1 MMSKVPVILIS
12 GFLGSGKTTLLLRL
26 LAHTRQI
33 PLHPAVLMNEMG
45 EYDVDSA
52 IISAEMPDVT
62 VEGLLEGCICCSKR
76 NELAGALHTLL
87 NQKPDVIFMETTGVA
102 NPEQVLEELR
112 SPLLADRLYLVHSIS
127 VVDAELF
134 HEYNSRF
141 TADKELV
148 RTLHGQL
155 RTADFIVVNKTDV
168 ASSREVAKVVKNIR
182 KLNNTAKL
190 QTTEYSRVDLEPLL
204 EPVLTSISVGAKPVQ
219 ISQPA
224 SALTQPNEAEA
235 SYVAFPV
242 KNIER
247 SDSVSR
253 STAFK
258 VISAHHHSP
267 NHTFASNQ
275 PHSFSR
281 LESLTLHQYS
291 PQPLEKQRLE
301 DFLTGLGSSLLR
313 AKGYCVLPEEGTM
326 LLQFSG
332 SHLEWQP
339 TALPVNQGYVTL
351 IGEQLDKASITDQW
365 EQCFLSL

>member
-1 MMSKVPVILIS
+1 MMNKVPVILIS

-33 PLHPAVLMNEMG
+33 PLRAAVLMNEMG

-52 IISAEMPDVT
+52 IISEEMPDVT

-87 NQKPDVIFMETTGVA
+87 SQEPDLIFMETTGVA

-155 RTADFIVVNKTDV
+155 RTADFIVVNKTDA
-168 ASSREVAKVVKNIR
+168 ASSREVTKVVKSIR
-182 KLNNTAKL
+182 KLNDTAKL

-204 EPVLTSISVGAKPVQ
+204 EPVLASASVAAKPAQ
-219 ISQPA
+219 TPQPA
-224 SALTQPNEAEA
+224 PAQVQLTDADAPFAPI
-235 SYVAFPV
+235 PV
-242 KNIER
+242 K
-247 SDSVSR
+247 SSVSR

-258 VISAHHHSP
+258 VISAHSHDHHP
-267 NHTFASNQ
+267 KQ

-301 DFLTGLGSSLLR
+301 NFLTGLGSSLLR
-313 AKGYCVLPEEGTM
+313 AKGYCVLPQEGTM

-332 SHLEWQP
+332 NHLEWQP
-339 TALPVNQGYVTL
+339 TALPVSQGYVTL

-365 EQCFLSL
+365 EQCFISL

>member
-1 MMSKVPVILIS
+1 MMNKVPVILIS

-33 PLHPAVLMNEMG
+33 PLRAAVLMNEMG

-52 IISAEMPDVT
+52 IISEEMPDVT

-87 NQKPDVIFMETTGVA
+87 IQKPDVIFMETTGVA

-127 VVDAELF
+127 VVDAVLF

-155 RTADFIVVNKTDV
+155 RSADFIVVNKTDV

-190 QTTEYSRVDLEPLL
+190 QTTEYSRVDLGPLL
-204 EPVLTSISVGAKPVQ
+204 EPVLTSVLVDPKPVQ
-219 ISQPA
+219 VFQHT
-224 SALTQPNEAEA
+224 SAQVQPNDAEA
-235 SYVAFPV
+235 TPTPIPAKDNERPSSTF
-242 KNIER
+242 KN
-247 SDSVSR
+247 
-253 STAFK
+253 TAFK
-258 VISAHHHSP
+258 VISAHPHNHSHDRNRP
-267 NHTFASNQ
+267 
-275 PHSFSR
+275 PSFSR

-291 PQPLEKQRLE
+291 PRPLEKQRLE

-313 AKGYCVLPEEGTM
+313 AKGYCVLPYEGTM

-339 TALPVNQGYVTL
+339 TALPVSQGYVTL

-365 EQCFLSL
+365 EQCFVSL

>member
-1 MMSKVPVILIS
+1 MMNKVPVILIS

-33 PLHPAVLMNEMG
+33 PLRAAVLMNEMG

-52 IISAEMPDVT
+52 IISEEMPDVT

-87 NQKPDVIFMETTGVA
+87 SQKPDLIFMETTGVA

-155 RTADFIVVNKTDV
+155 RTADFIVVNKTDA
-168 ASSREVAKVVKNIR
+168 ASSREVTKVVKSIR
-182 KLNNTAKL
+182 KLNDTAKL
-190 QTTEYSRVDLEPLL
+190 QTTEYSRIDLEPLL
-204 EPVLTSISVGAKPVQ
+204 EPVLDSASVAAKPVQ
-219 ISQPA
+219 TLQPA
-224 SALTQPNEAEA
+224 PAQLQSTDAGVP
-235 SYVAFPV
+235 SVSIPV
-242 KNIER
+242 KSIG
-247 SDSVSR
+247 STSSVSR

-258 VISAHHHSP
+258 VISTHSH
-267 NHTFASNQ
+267 NHDPKQ

-301 DFLTGLGSSLLR
+301 NFLTGLGSSLLR
-313 AKGYCVLPEEGTM
+313 AKGYCVLPQEGTM

-332 SHLEWQP
+332 NHLEWQP
-339 TALPVNQGYVTL
+339 TALPVSQGYVTL

-365 EQCFLSL
+365 EQCFVSL

>member
-1 MMSKVPVILIS
+1 MNKVPVILIS

-33 PLHPAVLMNEMG
+33 PLRAAVLMNEMG

-52 IISAEMPDVT
+52 IISEEMPDVT

-87 NQKPDVIFMETTGVA
+87 SQKPDLIFMETTGVA

-155 RTADFIVVNKTDV
+155 RTADFIVVNKTDA
-168 ASSREVAKVVKNIR
+168 ASSREVTKVVKSIR
-182 KLNNTAKL
+182 KLNDTAKL
-190 QTTEYSRVDLEPLL
+190 QTTEYSRIDLEPLL
-204 EPVLTSISVGAKPVQ
+204 EPVLDSASVAAKPVQ
-219 ISQPA
+219 TLQPA
-224 SALTQPNEAEA
+224 PAQLQSTDAGVP
-235 SYVAFPV
+235 SVSIPV
-242 KNIER
+242 KSIG
-247 SDSVSR
+247 STSSVSR

-258 VISAHHHSP
+258 VISTHSH
-267 NHTFASNQ
+267 NHDPKQ

-301 DFLTGLGSSLLR
+301 NFLTGLGSSLLR
-313 AKGYCVLPEEGTM
+313 AKGYCVLPQEGTM

-332 SHLEWQP
+332 NHLEWQP
-339 TALPVNQGYVTL
+339 TALPVSQGYVTL

-365 EQCFLSL
+365 EQCFVSL

>member
-1 MMSKVPVILIS
+1 MMNKVPVILIS

-33 PLHPAVLMNEMG
+33 PLRAAVLMNEMG

-52 IISAEMPDVT
+52 IISEEMPDVT

-87 NQKPDVIFMETTGVA
+87 SQEPDLIFMETTGVA

-155 RTADFIVVNKTDV
+155 RTADFIVVNKMDV
-168 ASSREVAKVVKNIR
+168 VSSREVTKVVKSIR
-182 KLNNTAKL
+182 KLNDTAKL

-204 EPVLTSISVGAKPVQ
+204 EPVLASVFVAAKPVPV
-219 ISQPA
+219 SQPA
-224 SALTQPNEAEA
+224 PAQAQPTDVGA
-235 SYVAFPV
+235 SSVPIPAKSIV
-242 KNIER
+242 R
-247 SDSVSR
+247 SGSVSR

-258 VISAHHHSP
+258 VISAHSHNHSHDP
-267 NHTFASNQ
+267 NQS
-275 PHSFSR
+275 HSFSR

-301 DFLTGLGSSLLR
+301 SFLTGLGSSLLR
-313 AKGYCVLPEEGTM
+313 AKGYCVLPQEGTM

-332 SHLEWQP
+332 NHLEWQP
-339 TALPVNQGYVTL
+339 TALPVSQGYVTL
-351 IGEQLDKASITDQW
+351 IGEQLDKVSIADQW
-365 EQCFLSL
+365 EQCFISL

>member
-1 MMSKVPVILIS
+1 MNKVPVILIS

-33 PLHPAVLMNEMG
+33 PLRPAVLMNEMG
-45 EYDVDSA
+45 EYDVDGA
-52 IISAEMPDVT
+52 IISEEMPDVS

-76 NELAGALHTLL
+76 NELAGALHNLL
-87 NQKPDVIFMETTGVA
+87 SQEPDLIFMETTGVA
-102 NPEQVLEELR
+102 NPEQVLKELR

-148 RTLHGQL
+148 RTLHEQL
-155 RTADFIVVNKTDV
+155 HTADFIVVNKTDA
-168 ASSREVAKVVKNIR
+168 ASSREVTKVVKSIR
-182 KLNNTAKL
+182 KLNDTAKL
-190 QTTEYSRVDLEPLL
+190 QTAEYSRVDLEPLL
-204 EPVLTSISVGAKPVQ
+204 EPVLASVSVAAKPVQ
-219 ISQPA
+219 VSQAAPAQAQQTDAAASSASISAKSIGRPG
-224 SALTQPNEAEA
+224 S
-235 SYVAFPV
+235 
-242 KNIER
+242 I
-247 SDSVSR
+247 SR

-258 VISAHHHSP
+258 VISAHNHSH
-267 NHTFASNQ
+267 NYDTNQ
-275 PHSFSR
+275 PRSFSR

-301 DFLTGLGSSLLR
+301 SFLTGLGSSLLR
-313 AKGYCVLPEEGTM
+313 AKGYCVLPHEGTM

-339 TALPVNQGYVTL
+339 TGLPVSQGYVTL
-351 IGEQLDKASITDQW
+351 IGEQLDKAFIADQW
-365 EQCFLSL
+365 EQCFISL

>member
-1 MMSKVPVILIS
+1 MMNKVPVILIS

-26 LAHTRQI
+26 LAHTRRI
-33 PLHPAVLMNEMG
+33 PLRPAVLMNEMG
-45 EYDVDSA
+45 EHDVDGA
-52 IISAEMPDVT
+52 IISEEMPDVS

-87 NQKPDVIFMETTGVA
+87 SQEPDLIFMETTGVA

-168 ASSREVAKVVKNIR
+168 ASSHKVTKVVKSIR
-182 KLNNTAKL
+182 KLNDTAKL
-190 QTTEYSRVDLEPLL
+190 QTAEYSRVDLEPLL
-204 EPVLTSISVGAKPVQ
+204 EPVLASVSVAAKPVQ
-219 ISQPA
+219 V
-224 SALTQPNEAEA
+224 TQPTSAQAQRTDAVAA
-235 SYVAFPV
+235 SVPV
-242 KNIER
+242 SSKSIGR
-247 SDSVSR
+247 PGSISR

-258 VISAHHHSP
+258 VISTHSHSH
-267 NHTFASNQ
+267 NHDANQ

-291 PQPLEKQRLE
+291 PQPLEKERLE
-301 DFLTGLGSSLLR
+301 SFLTGLGSSLLR
-313 AKGYCVLPEEGTM
+313 AKGYCVLPHEGTM
-326 LLQFSG
+326 LLQYSG

-339 TALPVNQGYVTL
+339 TALPVSQGYVTL
-351 IGEQLDKASITDQW
+351 IGEQLDKASIVDQW
-365 EQCFLSL
+365 EQCFISL

>member
-1 MMSKVPVILIS
+1 MMNKVPVILIS

-33 PLHPAVLMNEMG
+33 PLRAAVLMNEMG

-52 IISAEMPDVT
+52 IISEEMPDVT

-87 NQKPDVIFMETTGVA
+87 SQEPDLIFMETTGVA

-155 RTADFIVVNKTDV
+155 RTADFIVVNKTDA
-168 ASSREVAKVVKNIR
+168 ASSREVTKVVKSIR
-182 KLNNTAKL
+182 KLNDTAKL

-204 EPVLTSISVGAKPVQ
+204 EPVLASASVAAKPAQ
-219 ISQPA
+219 TPQPA
-224 SALTQPNEAEA
+224 PAQVQLTDADAPF
-235 SYVAFPV
+235 VPIPV
-242 KNIER
+242 KSIG
-247 SDSVSR
+247 STSSVSR

-258 VISAHHHSP
+258 VISTHSH
-267 NHTFASNQ
+267 NHDPKQ
-275 PHSFSR
+275 LHSFSR
-281 LESLTLHQYS
+281 LESITLHQYS

-301 DFLTGLGSSLLR
+301 NFLTGLGSSLLR
-313 AKGYCVLPEEGTM
+313 AKGYCVLPQEGTM

-332 SHLEWQP
+332 NHLEWQP
-339 TALPVNQGYVTL
+339 TALPVSQGYVTL

>member
-1 MMSKVPVILIS
+1 MMNKVPVILIS

-26 LAHTRQI
+26 LAHTRQL
-33 PLHPAVLMNEMG
+33 PLRPAVLMNEMG
-45 EYDVDSA
+45 EYDVDGA
-52 IISAEMPDVT
+52 IISEEMPDVS

-87 NQKPDVIFMETTGVA
+87 SQEPDLIFMETTGVA

-155 RTADFIVVNKTDV
+155 RTADFIVVNKTDA
-168 ASSREVAKVVKNIR
+168 ASSHKVTKVVKSIR
-182 KLNNTAKL
+182 KLNDTAKL
-190 QTTEYSRVDLEPLL
+190 QTAEYSRVDLEPLL
-204 EPVLTSISVGAKPVQ
+204 EPVLASVSVAAKPVQ
-219 ISQPA
+219 V
-224 SALTQPNEAEA
+224 TQPTSAQAQRTDAAAA
-235 SYVAFPV
+235 SVPIST
-242 KNIER
+242 KSIER
-247 SDSVSR
+247 PGSISR

-258 VISAHHHSP
+258 VISAHSHSHSYDP
-267 NHTFASNQ
+267 NQ

-291 PQPLEKQRLE
+291 PQPLEKERLE
-301 DFLTGLGSSLLR
+301 SFLTGLGSSLLR
-313 AKGYCVLPEEGTM
+313 AKGYCVLPHEGTM
-326 LLQFSG
+326 LLQYSG

-339 TALPVNQGYVTL
+339 TALPVSQGYVTL
-351 IGEQLDKASITDQW
+351 IGEQLDKASIADQW
-365 EQCFLSL
+365 EQCFISL

>member
-1 MMSKVPVILIS
+1 MMNKVPVILIS

-26 LAHTRQI
+26 LAHTRQL
-33 PLHPAVLMNEMG
+33 PLRPAVLMNEMG
-45 EYDVDSA
+45 EYDVDGA
-52 IISAEMPDVT
+52 IISEEMPDVS

-87 NQKPDVIFMETTGVA
+87 SQEPDLIFMETTGVA

-148 RTLHGQL
+148 QTLHGQL
-155 RTADFIVVNKTDV
+155 RTADFIVVNKTDA
-168 ASSREVAKVVKNIR
+168 ASSREVTKVVKSIR
-182 KLNNTAKL
+182 KLNDTAKL
-190 QTTEYSRVDLEPLL
+190 QTAEYSRVDLEPLL
-204 EPVLTSISVGAKPVQ
+204 EPVLASVSVAARPVQ
-219 ISQPA
+219 VPQPA
-224 SALTQPNEAEA
+224 SAQTQRTDTAT
-235 SYVAFPV
+235 S
-242 KNIER
+242 
-247 SDSVSR
+247 SVPISAKSIGRPSSISR

-258 VISAHHHSP
+258 VISAHSHSHSHDP
-267 NHTFASNQ
+267 NQ
-275 PHSFSR
+275 LHSFSR

-301 DFLTGLGSSLLR
+301 SFLTGLGSSLLR
-313 AKGYCVLPEEGTM
+313 AKGYCVFPHEGTM
-326 LLQFSG
+326 LLQYSG

-339 TALPVNQGYVTL
+339 TALPVSQGYVTL

-365 EQCFLSL
+365 EQCFISL

>member
-1 MMSKVPVILIS
+1 MMNKVPVILIS

-33 PLHPAVLMNEMG
+33 PLRAAVLMNEMG

-52 IISAEMPDVT
+52 IISEEMPDVT

-87 NQKPDVIFMETTGVA
+87 SQKPDLIFMETTGVA

-155 RTADFIVVNKTDV
+155 RTADFIVVNKTDA
-168 ASSREVAKVVKNIR
+168 ASSREVTKVVKSIR
-182 KLNNTAKL
+182 KLNDTAKL

-204 EPVLTSISVGAKPVQ
+204 EPVLASASDATKPVQ
-219 ISQPA
+219 TLQPA
-224 SALTQPNEAEA
+224 PAQVQSTDAGAPSVPN
-235 SYVAFPV
+235 PV
-242 KNIER
+242 KSIER
-247 SDSVSR
+247 PSSVSG

-258 VISAHHHSP
+258 VISAHSH
-267 NHTFASNQ
+267 NHDPKQ

-301 DFLTGLGSSLLR
+301 NFLTGLGSSLLR
-313 AKGYCVLPEEGTM
+313 AKGYCVLPQEGTM

-332 SHLEWQP
+332 NHLEWQP
-339 TALPVNQGYVTL
+339 TALPVSQGYVTL
-351 IGEQLDKASITDQW
+351 IGEQLDKASIADQW
-365 EQCFLSL
+365 EQCFTSL

>member
-1 MMSKVPVILIS
+1 MMNKVPVILIS

-33 PLHPAVLMNEMG
+33 PLRAAVLMNEMG

-52 IISAEMPDVT
+52 IISEEMPDVT

-87 NQKPDVIFMETTGVA
+87 SQKPDLIFMETTGVA

-155 RTADFIVVNKTDV
+155 RTADFIVVNKTDA
-168 ASSREVAKVVKNIR
+168 ASSREVTKVVKSIR
-182 KLNNTAKL
+182 KLNDTAKL
-190 QTTEYSRVDLEPLL
+190 QTTEYSRIDLEPLL
-204 EPVLTSISVGAKPVQ
+204 EPVLASASVAAKPIQ
-219 ISQPA
+219 TLQPA
-224 SALTQPNEAEA
+224 PAQVQSTDAGVP
-235 SYVAFPV
+235 SVSIPV
-242 KNIER
+242 KSIG
-247 SDSVSR
+247 STSSVSR

-258 VISAHHHSP
+258 VIAAHSH
-267 NHTFASNQ
+267 NHDPKQ

-301 DFLTGLGSSLLR
+301 NLLTGLGSSLLR
-313 AKGYCVLPEEGTM
+313 AKGYCVLPQEGTM

-332 SHLEWQP
+332 NHLEWQP
-339 TALPVNQGYVTL
+339 TALPVSQGYVTL

-365 EQCFLSL
+365 EQCFVSL

>member
-1 MMSKVPVILIS
+1 MNKVPVILIS

-33 PLHPAVLMNEMG
+33 PLRAAVLMNEMG
-45 EYDVDSA
+45 EYDVDGS
-52 IISAEMPDVT
+52 IISKEMPDVS

-87 NQKPDVIFMETTGVA
+87 SQEPDLIFMETTGVA

-155 RTADFIVVNKTDV
+155 CTADFIVVNKTDV
-168 ASSREVAKVVKNIR
+168 ASSREVTKVVKSIR
-182 KLNNTAKL
+182 KLNDTAKL
-190 QTTEYSRVDLEPLL
+190 QTAEYSRVDLEPLL
-204 EPVLTSISVGAKPVQ
+204 EPVLASVSVAAKPVQ
-219 ISQPA
+219 V
-224 SALTQPNEAEA
+224 TQPTSAQAQRTDAAAA
-235 SYVAFPV
+235 SVPV
-242 KNIER
+242 SSKSIGR
-247 SDSVSR
+247 PGSISR
-253 STAFK
+253 STVFK
-258 VISAHHHSP
+258 VISAHSHSP
-267 NHTFASNQ
+267 NHDANQ

-301 DFLTGLGSSLLR
+301 SFLTGLGSSLLR
-313 AKGYCVLPEEGTM
+313 AKGYCVLPHEGTM

-339 TALPVNQGYVTL
+339 TALPVSQGYVTL
-351 IGEQLDKASITDQW
+351 IGEQLDKAAIADQW
-365 EQCFLSL
+365 EQCFISL

>member
-1 MMSKVPVILIS
+1 MMNKVPVILIS

-26 LAHTRQI
+26 LAYTRQL
-33 PLHPAVLMNEMG
+33 PLRPAVLMNEMG
-45 EYDVDSA
+45 EYDVDGA
-52 IISAEMPDVT
+52 IISEEMPDVS

-87 NQKPDVIFMETTGVA
+87 SQEPDLIFMETTGVA

-155 RTADFIVVNKTDV
+155 RTADFIVVNKTDA
-168 ASSREVAKVVKNIR
+168 ASSREVTKVVKSIR
-182 KLNNTAKL
+182 KLNDTAKL
-190 QTTEYSRVDLEPLL
+190 QTAEYSRVDLEPLL
-204 EPVLTSISVGAKPVQ
+204 EPVIASVSVAAKPVQ
-219 ISQPA
+219 VPQPE
-224 SALTQPNEAEA
+224 SAQTQRPDAA
-235 SYVAFPV
+235 
-242 KNIER
+242 
-247 SDSVSR
+247 
-253 STAFK
+253 AFK
-258 VISAHHHSP
+258 VISAHSHSHSQDP
-267 NHTFASNQ
+267 NQS
-275 PHSFSR
+275 HSFSR

-301 DFLTGLGSSLLR
+301 SFLTGLGSSLLR
-313 AKGYCVLPEEGTM
+313 AKGYCVLPHEGTM
-326 LLQFSG
+326 LLQYSG

-339 TALPVNQGYVTL
+339 TALPVSQGYVTL
-351 IGEQLDKASITDQW
+351 IGEQLDKASIADQW
-365 EQCFLSL
+365 EQCFISL

>member
-1 MMSKVPVILIS
+1 MMNKVPVILIS

-33 PLHPAVLMNEMG
+33 PLRAAVLMNEMG

-52 IISAEMPDVT
+52 IISEEMPDVT
-62 VEGLLEGCICCSKR
+62 VKGLLEGCICCSKR

-87 NQKPDVIFMETTGVA
+87 SQKPDLIFMETTGVA

-155 RTADFIVVNKTDV
+155 RTADFIVVNKTDA
-168 ASSREVAKVVKNIR
+168 ASSREVTKVVKSIR
-182 KLNNTAKL
+182 KLNDTAKL

-204 EPVLTSISVGAKPVQ
+204 EPVLASASVAAKPVQ
-219 ISQPA
+219 TLQPA
-224 SALTQPNEAEA
+224 PAQVQSTDVGVP
-235 SYVAFPV
+235 SVSVPV
-242 KNIER
+242 KSIR
-247 SDSVSR
+247 STSSVSR

-258 VISAHHHSP
+258 VISAHSHDHDP
-267 NHTFASNQ
+267 KQ

-301 DFLTGLGSSLLR
+301 NFLTGLGSSLLR
-313 AKGYCVLPEEGTM
+313 AKGYCVLPQEGTM

-332 SHLEWQP
+332 NHLEWQP
-339 TALPVNQGYVTL
+339 TALPVSQGYVTL
-351 IGEQLDKASITDQW
+351 IGEQLDKASIADQW
-365 EQCFLSL
+365 EQCFTSL

>member
-1 MMSKVPVILIS
+1 MNKVPVILIS

-26 LAHTRQI
+26 LAHARQI
-33 PLHPAVLMNEMG
+33 PLRPAVLMNEMG
-45 EYDVDSA
+45 EYDVDGA
-52 IISAEMPDVT
+52 IITEEMPDVS

-87 NQKPDVIFMETTGVA
+87 SQDPDLIFMETTGVA

-148 RTLHGQL
+148 ETLHGQL
-155 RTADFIVVNKTDV
+155 RTANFIVVNKTDA
-168 ASSREVAKVVKNIR
+168 ASSREVKRVVKSIR
-182 KLNNTAKL
+182 KLNDTAKL
-190 QTTEYSRVDLEPLL
+190 QTAEYSRVDLGPLL
-204 EPVLTSISVGAKPVQ
+204 EPALTSVSVAVKPVQ
-219 ISQPA
+219 VSQPTPAAQAQRTDATA
-224 SALTQPNEAEA
+224 SDDPISVKGIGQP
-235 SYVAFPV
+235 
-242 KNIER
+242 
-247 SDSVSR
+247 DSISR

-258 VISAHHHSP
+258 VISGHSHSLSHDP
-267 NHTFASNQ
+267 NQ

-281 LESLTLHQYS
+281 LESLTLHQYTLQS
-291 PQPLEKQRLE
+291 LEKERLE
-301 DFLTGLGSSLLR
+301 SFLTGLGSFLLR
-313 AKGYCVLPEEGTM
+313 AKGYCVLPHEGTM
-326 LLQFSG
+326 LLQYSG

-339 TALPVNQGYVTL
+339 TALPVSQGYVTL

-365 EQCFLSL
+365 EQCFISL

>member
-1 MMSKVPVILIS
+1 MMNKVPVILIS

-33 PLHPAVLMNEMG
+33 PLRAVVLMNEMG
-45 EYDVDSA
+45 EYNVDSA
-52 IISAEMPDVT
+52 IISEEMPDVT

-87 NQKPDVIFMETTGVA
+87 SQEPDLIFMETTGVA

-112 SPLLADRLYLVHSIS
+112 SPLLADQLYLVHSIS

-155 RTADFIVVNKTDV
+155 RTADFIVVNKTDA
-168 ASSREVAKVVKNIR
+168 ASSREVTKVVKSIR
-182 KLNNTAKL
+182 KLNDTAKL

-204 EPVLTSISVGAKPVQ
+204 EPVLASTSVAEKPVQTPQPAPEQVQPTDAGALSVATPTKIIGQPSITSISTP
-219 ISQPA
+219 
-224 SALTQPNEAEA
+224 
-235 SYVAFPV
+235 
-242 KNIER
+242 
-247 SDSVSR
+247 
-253 STAFK
+253 FK
-258 VISAHHHSP
+258 VISAHSHSHSHDP
-267 NHTFASNQ
+267 NQT
-275 PHSFSR
+275 HSFSH

-301 DFLTGLGSSLLR
+301 RFLTGLGSSLLR
-313 AKGYCVLPEEGTM
+313 AKGYCVLPQEGTM
-326 LLQFSG
+326 LLQFAG
-332 SHLEWQP
+332 NHLEWLP
-339 TALPVNQGYVTL
+339 TALPVSQGYVTL
-351 IGEQLDKASITDQW
+351 IGKQLDKASITDQW
-365 EQCFLSL
+365 EQCFISL

>member
-1 MMSKVPVILIS
+1 MNKVPVILIS

-26 LAHTRQI
+26 LAYTRQL
-33 PLHPAVLMNEMG
+33 PLRPAVLMNEMG
-45 EYDVDSA
+45 EYDVDGA
-52 IISAEMPDVT
+52 IISEEMPDVS

-87 NQKPDVIFMETTGVA
+87 SQEPDLIFMETTGVA

-155 RTADFIVVNKTDV
+155 RTADFIVVNKTDA
-168 ASSREVAKVVKNIR
+168 ASSREVTKVVKSIR
-182 KLNNTAKL
+182 KLNDTAKL
-190 QTTEYSRVDLEPLL
+190 QTAEYSRVDLEPLL
-204 EPVLTSISVGAKPVQ
+204 EPVIASVSVAAKPVQ
-219 ISQPA
+219 VPQPESAQTQRPDAAASSVPISAKSIGRPG
-224 SALTQPNEAEA
+224 S
-235 SYVAFPV
+235 
-242 KNIER
+242 I
-247 SDSVSR
+247 SR

-258 VISAHHHSP
+258 VISAHSHSHSQDP
-267 NHTFASNQ
+267 NQS
-275 PHSFSR
+275 HSFSR

-301 DFLTGLGSSLLR
+301 SFLTGLGSSLLR
-313 AKGYCVLPEEGTM
+313 AKGYCVLPHEGTM
-326 LLQFSG
+326 ILQYSG

-339 TALPVNQGYVTL
+339 TALPVSQGYVTL
-351 IGEQLDKASITDQW
+351 IGEQLDKASIADQW
-365 EQCFLSL
+365 EQCFISL